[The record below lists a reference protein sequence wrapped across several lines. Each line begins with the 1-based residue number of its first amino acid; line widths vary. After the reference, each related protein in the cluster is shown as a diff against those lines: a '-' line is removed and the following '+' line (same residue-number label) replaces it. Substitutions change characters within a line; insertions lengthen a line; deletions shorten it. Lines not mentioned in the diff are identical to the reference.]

1 MNHEDTRSTK
11 RTLNKADGCATLR
24 AVTEDAEIELA
35 RIHEEVIACER
46 CPRLVAYRR
55 EVARVRRAS
64 FRHENYWG
72 RPVPGFGDPQAR
84 LLIVGLAPAAHGGNR
99 TGRMFTGDRSGDFL
113 YAALFRAGFASQPT
127 SISRDDGLRL
137 TDVFISAA
145 ARCAPPDNKPLPEE
159 LARCRQFLARELRAL
174 PCVQVILALGRIG
187 FDAVVRAL
195 ADAGHLAPRPK
206 PVFGHG
212 VTRAAG
218 PYTLAGCY
226 HPSQRNTA
234 TKLVTPEMY
243 DQIFARIK
251 ALLK

>member
-1 MNHEDTRSTK
+1 VTPDT
-11 RTLNKADGCATLR
+11 
-24 AVTEDAEIELA
+24 EIELS
-35 RIHEEVIACER
+35 RIQQEVIACER

-55 EVARVRRAS
+55 EVARVRRAA
-64 FRHENYWG
+64 FRGETYWG

-113 YAALFRAGFASQPT
+113 YAGLFRAGFASQPT

-243 DQIFARIK
+243 DHIFAHIK